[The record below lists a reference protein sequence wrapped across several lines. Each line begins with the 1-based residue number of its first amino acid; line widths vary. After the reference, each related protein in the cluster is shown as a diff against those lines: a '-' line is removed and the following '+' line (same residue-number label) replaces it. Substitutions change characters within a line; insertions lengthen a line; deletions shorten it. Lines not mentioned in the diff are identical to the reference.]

1 MILIKLLKSL
11 FSYGKSFLNLNRQ
24 ERLGSAYSLCGAVRQ
39 SVRRVRCGQ
48 VSRLEEAVE
57 PFRVSFRARTRL
69 HLFFFNTVCCLILVS
84 GFFVCWTPDAIASI
98 NDDRYEGNIYILY
111 GGNGS
116 LVPPRMDLPTSLE
129 REKPAILV
137 FYVDD
142 SSDCKQFSIVV
153 TRLQEFYGRAASI
166 IPVSVDSFVNKP
178 QYSPQEPAHYYSGVV
193 PETVIIDQTGA
204 VVYDGKGQ
212 VPYEEIDDALREV
225 FDLLPR
231 SESQVLKRRPFNEYN
246 SGMTQE

>member
-11 FSYGKSFLNLNRQ
+11 LSYCKNFSNLNRQ
-24 ERLGSAYSLCGAVRQ
+24 AR
-39 SVRRVRCGQ
+39 
-48 VSRLEEAVE
+48 SRLRLFLVNAVCG
-57 PFRVSFRARTRL
+57 S
-69 HLFFFNTVCCLILVS
+69 ILVS
-84 GFFVCWTPDAIASI
+84 TLLVSWTPDAVAGI
-98 NDDRYEGNIYILY
+98 NDDRYDGNIYILY

-116 LVPPRMDLPTSLE
+116 LVPPRMDLPTSLK
-129 REKPAILV
+129 RNKPAILV

-166 IPVSVDSFVNKP
+166 IPVSVDSFVDKE
-178 QYSPQEPAHYYSGVV
+178 QYTPEEPAYYYSGVV
-193 PETVIIDQTGA
+193 PETVVLDEAGEVA
-204 VVYDGKGQ
+204 YDGKGQ
-212 VPYEEIDDALREV
+212 VPYEEIDDALRQV

-231 SESQVLKRRPFNEYN
+231 SESEVLKRRSFNEYN

>member
-1 MILIKLLKSL
+1 MILSGLLSRCLPKNFVWSILLHKSHL
-11 FSYGKSFLNLNRQ
+11 QLCFTRFTL
-24 ERLGSAYSLCGAVRQ
+24 SLLVLAASCYLWI
-39 SVRRVRCGQ
+39 SP
-48 VSRLEEAVE
+48 VS
-57 PFRVSFRARTRL
+57 
-69 HLFFFNTVCCLILVS
+69 
-84 GFFVCWTPDAIASI
+84 ASI
-98 NDDRYEGNIYILY
+98 DDDRYDGNIYILY

-116 LVPPRMDLPTSLE
+116 LVPPRMDLPTSLK

-137 FYVDD
+137 FYIDD

-153 TRLQEFYGRAASI
+153 TRIQEFYGRAASI
-166 IPVSVDSFVNKP
+166 IPVSIDSFVDKE
-178 QYSPQEPAHYYSGVV
+178 QYTLEEPAYYYSGVV
-193 PETVIIDQTGA
+193 PETVILDQQGK

-231 SESQVLKRRPFNEYN
+231 SESQVLKRRSFNEFN

>member
-1 MILIKLLKSL
+1 MSSCYEVFLPLTSYFLPLTSYLLPLTRMILNGIYKIQLL
-11 FSYGKSFLNLNRQ
+11 RIW
-24 ERLGSAYSLCGAVRQ
+24 
-39 SVRRVRCGQ
+39 
-48 VSRLEEAVE
+48 SRLII
-57 PFRVSFRARTRL
+57 TL
-69 HLFFFNTVCCLILVS
+69 LILTTSFSLWITPVS
-84 GFFVCWTPDAIASI
+84 ASI
-98 NDDRYEGNIYILY
+98 NDDRYDGNVFVLY

-166 IPVSVDSFVNKP
+166 IPVSIDSFVDKDE
-178 QYSPQEPAHYYSGVV
+178 YSPNEPAYYYSGVV
-193 PETVIIDQTGA
+193 PETVILDQQGK

-212 VPYEEIDDALREV
+212 VPYEEMDDVLREV

-231 SESQVLKRRPFNEYN
+231 EESVVLKRRSFNEFN
-246 SGMTQE
+246 SGMTE

>member
-1 MILIKLLKSL
+1 MKLPSKSKLLL
-11 FSYGKSFLNLNRQ
+11 PVNQLVICFLVLVTCFA
-24 ERLGSAYSLCGAVRQ
+24 LWVAPASA
-39 SVRRVRCGQ
+39 
-48 VSRLEEAVE
+48 
-57 PFRVSFRARTRL
+57 
-69 HLFFFNTVCCLILVS
+69 NI
-84 GFFVCWTPDAIASI
+84 D
-98 NDDRYEGNIYILY
+98 DDRYEGNIYILY

-116 LVPPRMDLPTSLE
+116 LVPPRMDLATSLK

-166 IPVSVDSFVNKP
+166 IPISIDSLVDKE
-178 QYSPQEPAHYYSGVV
+178 YSPEEPGYYYSGVV
-193 PETVIIDQTGA
+193 PETVILDQQGK

-212 VPYEEIDDALREV
+212 VPYEEMDDVLREV

-231 SESQVLKRRPFNEYN
+231 SESQVLKRRSFNEFN
-246 SGMTQE
+246 SGMTSE

>member
-1 MILIKLLKSL
+1 MILIGLLSLISL
-11 FSYGKSFLNLNRQ
+11 FKNSVLQPRQGKSQLL
-24 ERLGSAYSLCGAVRQ
+24 LSLTKLAI
-39 SVRRVRCGQ
+39 
-48 VSRLEEAVE
+48 
-57 PFRVSFRARTRL
+57 
-69 HLFFFNTVCCLILVS
+69 CLLIVIANFSLS
-84 GFFVCWTPDAIASI
+84 IYPALASI
-98 NDDRYEGNIYILY
+98 NDDRYDGNIYILY

-116 LVPPRMDLPTSLE
+116 LVPPRMDLPTSLK

-166 IPVSVDSFVNKP
+166 IPVSVDSFVDRE
-178 QYSPQEPAHYYSGVV
+178 QYSPEEPAYYYSGVV
-193 PETVIIDQTGA
+193 PETVVLDQQGQVA
-204 VVYDGKGQ
+204 YDGKGQ

-231 SESQVLKRRPFNEYN
+231 SESEVLKRRSFNEYN
-246 SGMTQE
+246 SGMTKE

>member
-1 MILIKLLKSL
+1 MILIRLLCL
-11 FSYGKSFLNLNRQ
+11 FSLVKNSVMQLRQ
-24 ERLGSAYSLCGAVRQ
+24 GRQLLLSLTKLAV
-39 SVRRVRCGQ
+39 
-48 VSRLEEAVE
+48 
-57 PFRVSFRARTRL
+57 
-69 HLFFFNTVCCLILVS
+69 CLLIIIANFSLS
-84 GFFVCWTPDAIASI
+84 ISPALASI

-116 LVPPRMDLPTSLE
+116 LVPPRMDLPTSLK

-142 SSDCKQFSIVV
+142 SSDCKQFSVV
-153 TRLQEFYGRAASI
+153 VSRLQEFYGRAASI
-166 IPVSVDSFVNKP
+166 IPVSVDSFIDKE
-178 QYSPQEPAHYYSGVV
+178 QYSPEEPAYYYSGVV
-193 PETVIIDQTGA
+193 PETVILDQQGQ

-231 SESQVLKRRPFNEYN
+231 SESQVLKRRSFNEYN

>member
-1 MILIKLLKSL
+1 MILNGLLSRCLSKNFSPILLPKLDIQSRFAK
-11 FSYGKSFLNLNRQ
+11 FT
-24 ERLGSAYSLCGAVRQ
+24 LGL
-39 SVRRVRCGQ
+39 
-48 VSRLEEAVE
+48 
-57 PFRVSFRARTRL
+57 
-69 HLFFFNTVCCLILVS
+69 LILIASFSFWISPVS
-84 GFFVCWTPDAIASI
+84 ASI
-98 NDDRYEGNIYILY
+98 NDDRYDGNIYILY

-116 LVPPRMDLPTSLE
+116 LVPPRMDLPTSLK

-166 IPVSVDSFVNKP
+166 IPVSVDSFTDSEYTP
-178 QYSPQEPAHYYSGVV
+178 EEPAYYYSGVV
-193 PETVIIDQTGA
+193 PETVILDQKGK
-204 VVYDGKGQ
+204 VVYDGQGQ
-212 VPYEEIDDALREV
+212 VPYEEIDDVLREV

-231 SESQVLKRRPFNEYN
+231 SESQVLKRRSFNEFN

>member
-1 MILIKLLKSL
+1 MMLIGLSK
-11 FSYGKSFLNLNRQ
+11 NLCQ
-24 ERLGSAYSLCGAVRQ
+24 YLGQLS
-39 SVRRVRCGQ
+39 Q
-48 VSRLEEAVE
+48 VSWRRIAICL
-57 PFRVSFRARTRL
+57 
-69 HLFFFNTVCCLILVS
+69 LILAASFSIWTSPVS
-84 GFFVCWTPDAIASI
+84 ASI
-98 NDDRYEGNIYILY
+98 NDDRYEGNIYVLF

-116 LVPPRMDLPTSLE
+116 LVPPRMDLPTSLK

-142 SSDCKQFSIVV
+142 SSDCKQFSGVV

-166 IPVSVDSFVNKP
+166 IPVSVDSFIDREK
-178 QYSPQEPAHYYSGVV
+178 YSPDEPAYYYSGVV
-193 PETVIIDQTGA
+193 PETVILDRQGK

-212 VPYEEIDDALREV
+212 VPYEEMDDALRKV

-231 SESQVLKRRPFNEYN
+231 SESEVLKRRSFNEFN

>member
-1 MILIKLLKSL
+1 MILIGIYKFVQLLSKSWTKLAICLIVTIVSFSL
-11 FSYGKSFLNLNRQ
+11 FALPA
-24 ERLGSAYSLCGAVRQ
+24 SA
-39 SVRRVRCGQ
+39 
-48 VSRLEEAVE
+48 
-57 PFRVSFRARTRL
+57 T
-69 HLFFFNTVCCLILVS
+69 
-84 GFFVCWTPDAIASI
+84 I
-98 NDDRYEGNIYILY
+98 NDDRYDGNIFVLF

-129 REKPAILV
+129 REKPAILI

-166 IPVSVDSFVNKP
+166 IPVSIDSFVDKE
-178 QYSPQEPAHYYSGVV
+178 QYSPDEPAYYYSGVV
-193 PETVIIDQTGA
+193 PETVILDQKGK

-212 VPYEEIDDALREV
+212 VPYEEMDDVLREV

-231 SESQVLKRRPFNEYN
+231 EESEVLKRRSFNEFN
-246 SGMTQE
+246 SGMTK

>member
-1 MILIKLLKSL
+1 MILIGLLALFLLYKNIYPSLQNKELHNKLQ
-11 FSYGKSFLNLNRQ
+11 LNLLTR
-24 ERLGSAYSLCGAVRQ
+24 RLAV
-39 SVRRVRCGQ
+39 G
-48 VSRLEEAVE
+48 L
-57 PFRVSFRARTRL
+57 
-69 HLFFFNTVCCLILVS
+69 LILITS
-84 GFFVCWTPDAIASI
+84 FSLWTASASATI
-98 NDDRYEGNIYILY
+98 NDDRYEGSVFVLF

-116 LVPPRMDLPTSLE
+116 LVPPRMDLPTSLK

-142 SSDCKQFSIVV
+142 SSDCKQFSILV

-166 IPVSVDSFVNKP
+166 IPVSVDSFIDKD
-178 QYSPQEPAHYYSGVV
+178 QYRPDEPAYYYSGVV
-193 PETVIIDQTGA
+193 PETVILDQQGQ

-212 VPYEEIDDALREV
+212 VPYEEMDDALRKV

-231 SESQVLKRRPFNEYN
+231 SKSEVLKRRSFNEFN

>member
-1 MILIKLLKSL
+1 MILIGIYKFVRSL
-11 FSYGKSFLNLNRQ
+11 SKFWNR
-24 ERLGSAYSLCGAVRQ
+24 LTVCLI
-39 SVRRVRCGQ
+39 
-48 VSRLEEAVE
+48 VSI
-57 PFRVSFRARTRL
+57 VSFSLLTL
-69 HLFFFNTVCCLILVS
+69 
-84 GFFVCWTPDAIASI
+84 PASATI
-98 NDDRYEGNIYILY
+98 NDDRYDGNIFVLF

-116 LVPPRMDLPTSLE
+116 LVPPRMNLPTSLE

-166 IPVSVDSFVNKP
+166 IPISIDSFVDKE
-178 QYSPQEPAHYYSGVV
+178 QYSPDEPAYYYSGVV
-193 PETVIIDQTGA
+193 PETVILDQKGK

-212 VPYEEIDDALREV
+212 VPYEEMDDVLREV

-231 SESQVLKRRPFNEYN
+231 EESEVLKRRSFNEFN
-246 SGMTQE
+246 SGMTK